1 MRQFLLWFTRC
12 LVAILVNGGLILGT
26 ADAAVAQS
34 AHTITWADLQPK
46 QTVDFAATFGH
57 LSHEQLQDL
66 ATLARI
72 RWWLEDGQIG
82 PESSDAQTGERL
94 AQTLTQQGLDVEAL
108 IRQVNQVHAQANDT
122 SSIVGQQIR
131 ISGYVLPLEQAEP
144 GRVSQL
150 LLVPFVGACIHV
162 PPPPPNQIIYIEP
175 PAPIEAPG
183 LFSPVWV
190 EGQIRQQSASYDLF
204 RVDGSRQVQVS
215 YAMSLA
221 SITLGSAQPSVSQPL
236 VSMPQLLKEYPWWQ
250 AIQVGVVALF
260 GQTMGNIQR
269 GDSPSALWLGVLIA
283 FGYGVIHTLGP
294 GHGKVVI
301 TSYFIGNGGNLWRGI
316 SMGAR
321 IACFHVM
328 SAIGVVVLADW
339 MMRLTMGSTPSDYYV
354 VRLMSY
360 GAIALIGGWMLRQA
374 LRSNQPKKSI
384 AMASPSPEL
393 LMAGRLSDRIL
404 TTQPSVPSHRQLSN
418 CQCFSCTSH
427 PGTMGWLSLAVGA
440 VPCSGALLMMLYGLA
455 NNMVGPAVLMVLAI
469 SLGMGVTLS
478 AIGLIALWGRDYMS
492 RRVGKTS
499 RYRERLLRTLNITGA
514 SGVLLVGLL
523 LFIITLNGG
532 RVPSYGL

>member
-1 MRQFLLWFTRC
+1 M
-12 LVAILVNGGLILGT
+12 
-26 ADAAVAQS
+26 AQS
-34 AHTITWADLQPK
+34 AQVVTWADLQPK
-46 QTVDFAATFGH
+46 QTVDFTATFGH
-57 LSHEQLQDL
+57 LSREQLQDL

-94 AQTLTQQGLDVEAL
+94 ARKLTQQGLDVETL
-108 IRQVNQVHAQANDT
+108 VRQVNRVHDQANDP

-131 ISGYVLPLEQAEP
+131 ISGYVLPLEQTEP

-183 LFSPVWV
+183 LFAPVWV

-204 RVDGSRQVQVS
+204 RVDGSRQVQAS
-215 YAMSLA
+215 YAMSLV
-221 SITLGSAQPSVSQPL
+221 SITLDSAQSAVSQPL
-236 VSMPQLLKEYPWWQ
+236 VSMPQLLREYPGWQ
-250 AIQVGVVALF
+250 AVQVGVVALF
-260 GQTMGNIQR
+260 SQTMGNIQR

-301 TSYFIGNGGNLWRGI
+301 TSYFVGNGGNLWRGI
-316 SMGAR
+316 SMGTR

-339 MMRLTMGSTPSDYYV
+339 VMRQTMGSTPADYRL

-374 LRSNQPKKSI
+374 LRSNHQKSTFMQSPDPK
-384 AMASPSPEL
+384 L
-393 LMAGRLSDRIL
+393 LMAGSLSDRIL

-418 CQCFSCTSH
+418 CQCFSCASH

-478 AIGLIALWGRDYMS
+478 LIGLTALWGRDYMS
-492 RRVGKTS
+492 RRIGKTP
-499 RYRERLLRTLNITGA
+499 RYRDRLLRALNIAGA

-532 RVPSYGL
+532 RVPSSGG